1 VPPAPAELA
10 AAVVAH
16 YARARRDLPWRRTR
30 DPYAIWVSE
39 IMLQQTRVATVIP
52 YWERWLG
59 RFPTVRA
66 LAEAPLDDVLAHWA
80 GLGYYTRARNL
91 HRGAREVVERWGG
104 ALPDSAGDL
113 RAVPGIGAYTA
124 GAIAS
129 IAYGERAPLVD
140 GNVARVLARVFG
152 VDDDVKSAAGGKR
165 IWALAAALM
174 DGLAGGAD
182 PGDLN
187 QGLMELGATVCAP
200 RGPSCL
206 ACPLAAACVARR
218 DGRQDALPVLPA
230 RRGLDELPV
239 VERVALWIEA
249 DGAVL
254 LARRRPEGLYGGLW
268 ELPQGDDLAA
278 ARRLVGARVTVGAA
292 AFSHEQVLSHRRIR
306 VEVRP
311 ARLAGKARLVG
322 PRDPG
327 YDALS
332 WHPVAG
338 VLGGDVGA
346 SSLTRALLDR
356 KSPWSSNP
364 TRSPSSRRATRRSSK
379 ASPPSATTS
388 PTTTSRRRRAAP
400 PRPSTSSST
409 TTTRSRTRSTRS
421 SPARSRRSTRRW

>member
-1 VPPAPAELA
+1 VTPDPAAIA

-59 RFPTVRA
+59 RFPTVRD
-66 LAEAPLDDVLAHWA
+66 LAAAPLDDVLAHWA

-104 ALPDSAGDL
+104 ALPGTAGGL
-113 RAVPGIGAYTA
+113 REVPGIGAYTA
-124 GAIAS
+124 GAIAL
-129 IAYGERAPLVD
+129 IAFGERAPLVD
-140 GNVARVLARVFG
+140 GNVARVLARVFA
-152 VDDDVKSAAGGKR
+152 VDDDVKSTAGGKR

-174 DGLAGGAD
+174 DGLAPGAD

-200 RGPSCL
+200 RAPSCL
-206 ACPLAAACVARR
+206 ACPLAAACAARR
-218 DGRQDALPVLPA
+218 DGRQDELPVVPA
-230 RRGLDELPV
+230 RRGVDELPV
-239 VERVALWIEA
+239 LSCVALWIERG
-249 DGAVL
+249 DEVL

-278 ARRLVGARVTVGAA
+278 ARRLVGSRVTVAA
-292 AFSHEQVLSHRRIR
+292 AGFSHEQVLTHRRIR

-311 ARLAGKARLVG
+311 ARLAAKARLVG
-322 PRDPG
+322 PRDPR

-332 WHPVAG
+332 WHPIAG

-356 KSPWSSNP
+356 KSPWSRTSTP
-364 TRSPSSRRATRRSSK
+364 SPSSKRGTRRSSP

-388 PTTTSRRRRAAP
+388 TTTTSARPRAAP
-400 PRPSTSSST
+400 PRASTSSST
-409 TTTRSRTRSTRS
+409 TTTRSRPRSTRS
-421 SPARSRRSTRRW
+421 SRARSRRSTARW